1 MRFLIAS
8 LPDFASR
15 WDGTLPL
22 KTASG
27 LQSLAINSIPTKVLG
42 GGAHYVANQ
51 CGNASIFHILCKICP
66 GPCSG
71 LINLSSSSSGGGV
84 AATAAADPAVVVAH
98 YIAQEVPADCAM
110 RMPR

>member
-51 CGNASIFHILCKICP
+51 CGNASIFHVLCKICP
-66 GPCSG
+66 GSCSG
-71 LINLSSSSSGGGV
+71 LINFSSSIGGA
-84 AATAAADPAVVVAH
+84 AATANAAAVVAH
-98 YIAQEVPADCAM
+98 YIAQEVPADSAM

>member
-1 MRFLIAS
+1 MWFLIAS

-51 CGNASIFHILCKICP
+51 CGNASIFHVLCKICP
-66 GPCSG
+66 GSCSG
-71 LINLSSSSSGGGV
+71 LINFSSSIGGA
-84 AATAAADPAVVVAH
+84 AATANAAAVVAH
-98 YIAQEVPADCAM
+98 YIAQEVPADSAM

>member
-1 MRFLIAS
+1 MMRFLIAS

-51 CGNASIFHILCKICP
+51 CGNASIFHVLCKICP
-66 GPCSG
+66 GSCSG
-71 LINLSSSSSGGGV
+71 LINFSSSIGGA
-84 AATAAADPAVVVAH
+84 AATANAAAVVAH
-98 YIAQEVPADCAM
+98 YIAQEVPADSAM

>member
-1 MRFLIAS
+1 MMRFLIAS

-42 GGAHYVANQ
+42 GGAHYVANHRQ
-51 CGNASIFHILCKICP
+51 RFNLPCLVQDLP
-66 GPCSG
+66 GLLLGSDKLFFLHWWCCC
-71 LINLSSSSSGGGV
+71 
-84 AATAAADPAVVVAH
+84 
-98 YIAQEVPADCAM
+98 YC
-110 RMPR
+110 